1 MAEQTDKPDTPEV
14 TDKPDAPERDA
25 PKGLTQA
32 EVDNI
37 VESRLARERKKYE
50 GFDDLKAKAD
60 RLDEIERENQSD
72 LERERADKEAEKAR
86 ADKLAEDNREIVAR
100 SSLLQEIA
108 KPSNKIVDPEGA
120 VEFLLGA
127 DRDLLTFDDSGTP
140 TNIPEALEK
149 LTEKRG
155 YLVTTGESPVSDAD
169 LGARGGSKAKQLS
182 ESDLANMTPQ
192 EIVTARN
199 EGRLDDVLSG
209 K

>member
-14 TDKPDAPERDA
+14 PDTPDAPEGDA

-50 GFDDLKAKAD
+50 GYDEFKTKAEQF
-60 RLDEIERENQSD
+60 DEIQRENQSD
-72 LERERADKEAEKAR
+72 LERERTDKEAEKAR
-86 ADKLAEDNREIVAR
+86 ADKLAADNREIVAR

-108 KPSNKIVDPEGA
+108 KPTNKIVDPEGA

-127 DRDLLTFDDSGTP
+127 DRDLLTFDDSGAP
-140 TNIPEALEK
+140 TNISEALEK

-155 YLVTTGESPVSDAD
+155 YLVSTGESPVSDAD
-169 LGARGGSKAKQLS
+169 LGARGGSKVKQLT
-182 ESDLANMTPQ
+182 EADLQSMTPQ
-192 EIVTARN
+192 EIVKARN
-199 EGRLDDVLSG
+199 EGRCEDILSG
-209 K
+209 